1 MTPSIYMCAATQ
13 FHRKYQNYEDY
24 HFLQIEWDLWKRAPN
39 VTVRPFKLQTTTR
52 KDKKE
57 EKKKLQTALTSFL
70 AEHRLV
76 LRAPCFQLH
85 WDFFLPCTVKQN
97 PCSEWEKTGLLL
109 YKNLTSCS
117 TDAPQTHSRL
127 KFSLKKKKKNLDR
140 NLIGSFT
147 TKLNEGLHG
156 WFASWVFRAGHCP
169 SLPQHAL
176 GTSKGLKS
184 KKQRYKAKL

>member
-57 EKKKLQTALTSFL
+57 EKKTLQTALTSFL

-127 KFSLKKKKKNLDR
+127 KFSLKKKKKELGQKFN
-140 NLIGSFT
+140 
-147 TKLNEGLHG
+147 
-156 WFASWVFRAGHCP
+156 WFFYDQAKWRAARMICLLSLQSRTLSKSASTCFGDF
-169 SLPQHAL
+169 
-176 GTSKGLKS
+176 KGIKE
-184 KKQRYKAKL
+184 